1 MNRTLRQF
9 VLTAFMLALAAC
21 GRTPPPAA
29 MPAVAPAPLKL
40 ASWNLE
46 HLAAKDGDG
55 CRPRTEADY
64 AKLRT
69 YVDRL
74 GADVVAFAEVE
85 NKRAAERVFPA
96 DRYRIVIEHREPKGP
111 AGTCSPDNKQRFEA
125 QKAGFAVRRDL
136 KFRRKPDVTA
146 LQLGDSRLR
155 GGVDIVLRQAA
166 PLRLLAVHLKSGCF
180 KGDDPANDACP
191 RLFAQLP
198 VLARWVGARTREQ
211 RPFVILGDWNRRL
224 GNPGD
229 EVFVTLNK
237 ITPLTLADA
246 GLKARCQIR
255 YPDFIDHLVLGGGAA
270 SRVVPGSFAELLY
283 DEPDGQGPSD
293 HCPASIA
300 LN

>member
-1 MNRTLRQF
+1 MRQF
-9 VLTAFMLALAAC
+9 LIAAALLLLAAC
-21 GRTPPPAA
+21 SRTPSPSAAGAVPA
-29 MPAVAPAPLKL
+29 APLKL
-40 ASWNLE
+40 ASWNFE
-46 HLAAKDGDG
+46 HLAARDGDG

-85 NKRAAERVFPA
+85 NKRAAERVFAPT
-96 DRYRIVIEHREPKGP
+96 RYRIVIERREPKGP
-111 AGTCSPDNKQRFEA
+111 AGTCGPENKQRFEA

-136 KFRRKPDVTA
+136 RFRRSSDLTA

-155 GGVDIVLRQAA
+155 GGVDILLKDRV
-166 PLRLLAVHLKSGCF
+166 PVRLLAVHLKSGCF
-180 KGDDPANDACP
+180 SGDNPANDACP
-191 RLFAQLP
+191 KLFGQLP
-198 VLARWVGARTREQ
+198 VLARWVGERTKARQ
-211 RPFVILGDWNRRL
+211 PFVILGDWNRRL
-224 GNPGD
+224 ASPGD
-229 EVFVTLNK
+229 QVFVTLNR

-246 GLKARCQIR
+246 GQKAHCQSR
-255 YPDFIDHLVLGGGAA
+255 YPDFIDHIVMGGGAA
-270 SRVVPGSFAELLY
+270 ARLVPGSFAEQLY